1 VGTPRGSD
9 DGCTGQGGV
18 AGFSLETVGGGGVEK
33 MAELRWAGR
42 ASTSPAAGGD
52 DGGGEA

>member
-1 VGTPRGSD
+1 MVVPGKVGWRM
-9 DGCTGQGGV
+9 
-18 AGFSLETVGGGGVEK
+18 VGGGGVEK
-33 MAELRWAGR
+33 MAELRWPGR